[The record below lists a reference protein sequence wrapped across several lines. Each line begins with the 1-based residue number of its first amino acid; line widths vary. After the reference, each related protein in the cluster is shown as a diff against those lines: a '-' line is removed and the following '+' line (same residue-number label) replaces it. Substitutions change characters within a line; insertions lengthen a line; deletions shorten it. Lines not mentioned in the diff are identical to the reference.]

1 MTTAPVG
8 CLDEREAFE
17 AWAWKHLKQDARSWK
32 HPSGEY
38 VYLQSEWNAFQAGRA
53 SVSASRQE
61 GWISVDARLPSHE
74 QEVICTGFEGN
85 DPAKKRWQEFATF
98 HECGL
103 FYDTVLGE
111 QLYPPTH
118 WQPTPAAPHQSQEAQ
133 GDRHGE

>member
-1 MTTAPVG
+1 MTG
-8 CLDEREAFE
+8 CLDERVLRALRMADMQLSAWENGYAFDTHGPSREAQRLVTE
-17 AWAWKHLKQDARSWK
+17 ALAAL
-32 HPSGEY
+32 
-38 VYLQSEWNAFQAGRA
+38 
-53 SVSASRQE
+53 SASRQE

-118 WQPTPAAPHQSQEAQ
+118 WQPTPAAPQQSQEAQ
-133 GDRHGE
+133 GDSK

>member
-1 MTTAPVG
+1 VSAAG
-8 CLDEREAFE
+8 CLDERGAFE
-17 AWAWKHLKQDARSWK
+17 AWFRNEYHDRLCRNMPDKSYNDPTAHATWGAWQAR
-32 HPSGEY
+32 
-38 VYLQSEWNAFQAGRA
+38 
-53 SVSASRQE
+53 SASRQE
-61 GWISVDARLPSHE
+61 GWISVDERLPSHE

-118 WQPTPAAPHQSQEAQ
+118 WQPMPLPAAPHQSQEAQ